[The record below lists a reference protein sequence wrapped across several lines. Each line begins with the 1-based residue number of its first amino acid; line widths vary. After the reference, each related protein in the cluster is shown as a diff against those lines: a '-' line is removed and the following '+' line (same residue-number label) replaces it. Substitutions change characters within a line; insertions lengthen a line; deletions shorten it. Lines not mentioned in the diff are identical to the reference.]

1 MVASD
6 DPIVVRGAEV
16 AEGHP
21 QIFLKLAAAEK
32 PIKARRWESG
42 VDFMGDR
49 GWMIAMLVNC
59 HRVSDGNFL
68 V

>member
-16 AEGHP
+16 AGHP

>member
-6 DPIVVRGAEV
+6 DPTSVKGAEV

-21 QIFLKLAAAEK
+21 QIFLKLAAEK
-32 PIKARRWESG
+32 PIIATRWESG

-59 HRVSDGNFL
+59 HRVSDGSFL

>member
-6 DPIVVRGAEV
+6 DPTSVKGAEV

-21 QIFLKLAAAEK
+21 QIFLKLAAEK
-32 PIKARRWESG
+32 PIIATRWESG

-49 GWMIAMLVNC
+49 DARELSPCVRREFSGMTL
-59 HRVSDGNFL
+59 
-68 V
+68 